1 MTEALFFLR
10 CILRQKVLDAG
21 AWPQALCVSD
31 FIGNVLMPNHIDMH
45 QRREKR
51 KTRQLILPFG
61 EHARFGHGVA
71 FDSRSAVNGHML
83 VAGPSGT
90 GKSHQLNRMI
100 LRLAEQG
107 AKQVFVIDIHGDLAD
122 FSELRAFRSSPIP
135 GNLVQTIKFG
145 EQTKYGLPPLD
156 LLDDPEGGPRKR
168 ANAFIN
174 LMERQGALGPKQ
186 KTALFR
192 LVIDLYKQH
201 GFLMDDP
208 STWTLH
214 NDPRQAY
221 GKAKTVVARPGMLAL
236 PGIDW
241 FDKSEVEKSALKRDF
256 GVQFNGATKCWE
268 VSESHPLASQAVEN
282 WGSSGV
288 KRFPTLSD
296 VRRHLWNRLVMM
308 KTGQSAPAIRALD
321 KVMSLASKRARLR
334 SRRLNEAGQ
343 DDLEKLEQSLAK
355 AQSESVALFQEGM
368 EKVDSGQELEELL
381 LWDSADAIKGLFDR
395 IEALERSGI
404 FKGHP
409 PPFDLNVP
417 IWHYNIKSLSDDEQ
431 MLFVDVLLERI
442 FMEAKSRGEAD
453 GPDTFI
459 FLDEAHKFV
468 VDDGDHVINRL
479 VKEARKFGIG
489 LILSSQAF
497 VHFSDDLLMSS
508 GLKLVLG
515 CPEMYREPMRRKLGL
530 EMVEMKGGRKVNPLA
545 LIRPRDT
552 AMVSISVSGENSPM
566 ADIKIFA
573 G

>member
-1 MTEALFFLR
+1 MS
-10 CILRQKVLDAG
+10 QK
-21 AWPQALCVSD
+21 
-31 FIGNVLMPNHIDMH
+31 
-45 QRREKR
+45 REKR
-51 KTRQLILPFG
+51 KTRHLVVPFG
-61 EHARFGHGVA
+61 AHARFGQKIA

-83 VAGPSGT
+83 VAGPSGS

-100 LRLAEQG
+100 LELAEQG
-107 AKQVFVIDIHGDLAD
+107 AKQLFVIDIHGDLAD
-122 FSELRAFRSSPIP
+122 FSDLQPFRATSIP
-135 GNLVQTIKFG
+135 DNLVQTIKFG
-145 EQTKYGLPPLD
+145 EQTRFGLPPLD

-168 ANAFIN
+168 ANAFIS

-192 LVIDLYKQH
+192 LVIDLYHRH
-201 GFLMDDP
+201 GFIADDP
-208 STWTLH
+208 STWSLSG
-214 NDPRQAY
+214 DPRNSQAR
-221 GKAKTVVARPGMLAL
+221 AVVARPGMIAL

-241 FDKSEVEKSALKRDF
+241 FDKSEAEKAALKRDY
-256 GVQFNGATKCWE
+256 GVQFNSMSKCWE
-268 VSESHPLASQAVEN
+268 VNKSHPLAAEAADQ
-282 WGSSGV
+282 WGASGQ
-288 KRFPTLSD
+288 KRFPTLAD

-308 KTGQSAPAIRALD
+308 KTGQSAPAIRAFD
-321 KVMSLASKRARLR
+321 KVMTLASKRARLR
-334 SRRLNEAGQ
+334 TRRMNEAGEEELKKLTQ
-343 DDLEKLEQSLAK
+343 TLEKAQEDSLDLLK
-355 AQSESVALFQEGM
+355 EGM
-368 EKVDSGQELEELL
+368 EKIDSGQELEELL
-381 LWDSADAIKGLFDR
+381 LWDSPDAVKGLFDR
-395 IEALERSGI
+395 IESLERSGI
-404 FKGHP
+404 FKGQP

-442 FMEAKSRGEAD
+442 FMESKSRGESD

-468 VDDGDHVINRL
+468 VDDGDHIVNRL

-530 EMVEMKGGRKVNPLA
+530 DMVELKSGKKVNPLS
-545 LIRPRDT
+545 LIRPKDT
-552 AMVSISVSGENSPM
+552 AMISITTSGENLPM
-566 ADIKIFA
+566 SDIRIIS

>member
-1 MTEALFFLR
+1 MRSIGVSVLR
-10 CILRQKVLDAG
+10 HDNNQT
-21 AWPQALCVSD
+21 P
-31 FIGNVLMPNHIDMH
+31 

-51 KTRQLILPFG
+51 KTRSLVLPFG
-61 EHARFGHGVA
+61 EHARFSHGIA
-71 FDSRSAVNGHML
+71 FDSHTAVNGHML

-107 AKQVFVIDIHGDLAD
+107 AKQIFVIDIHGDLAD
-122 FSELRAFRSSPIP
+122 FDDLRRFRTTPIP
-135 GNLVQTIKFG
+135 NNLVQTIKFG
-145 EQTKYGLPPLD
+145 EQTRYGLPPLD

-174 LMERQGALGPKQ
+174 LMQRQGALGPKQ

-214 NDPRQAY
+214 NDPRQGHY
-221 GKAKTVVARPGMLAL
+221 KPKVVVARPGMIAL
-236 PGIDW
+236 PGLDW
-241 FDKSEVEKSALKRDF
+241 FDKNETEKAALKRDY

-268 VSESHPLASQAVEN
+268 VAEGHPLASQAAEH
-282 WGSSGV
+282 WGASGV

-343 DDLEKLEQSLAK
+343 DDLDKLEQTLAK
-355 AQSESVALFQEGM
+355 VQHESVELFKEGM

-381 LWDSADAIKGLFDR
+381 LWDSADAVKGLFDR

-442 FMEAKSRGEAD
+442 FMESKFRGEAD

-479 VKEARKFGIG
+479 VKESRKFGIG

-508 GLKLVLG
+508 GVKLVLG

-530 EMVEMKGGRKVNPLA
+530 EMVELKNGRKVNPLA
-545 LIRPRDT
+545 LIRPKDT
-552 AMVSISVSGENSPM
+552 AMVSISTSGENTPM
-566 ADIKIFA
+566 SDIKIFA

>member
-1 MTEALFFLR
+1 MQERDRST
-10 CILRQKVLDAG
+10 
-21 AWPQALCVSD
+21 
-31 FIGNVLMPNHIDMH
+31 

-51 KTRQLILPFG
+51 KTRQLILPLG
-61 EHARFGHGVA
+61 EHARFGQRIA
-71 FDSRSAVNGHML
+71 FDSRTAVNGHML

-100 LRLAEQG
+100 LNLAEQG

-122 FSELRAFRSSPIP
+122 FSDLRPFRAQPIP

-145 EQTKYGLPPLD
+145 EQTRYGLPPLD

-192 LVIDLYKQH
+192 LVIDLYHRH

-208 STWTLH
+208 RTWTLGY
-214 NDPRQAY
+214 DPRQHQVR
-221 GKAKTVVARPGMLAL
+221 TVIARPGFIAL
-236 PGIDW
+236 PGLDW
-241 FDKSEVEKSALKRDF
+241 FDKSEDEKTALKRDF

-268 VSESHPLASQAVEN
+268 VREGHPLASEAVDQ
-282 WGSSGV
+282 WGSSGM
-288 KRFPTLSD
+288 KRFPTLAD

-334 SRRLNEAGQ
+334 TRRLNEAAQ
-343 DDLEKLEQSLAK
+343 EDLEKLEQALCK
-355 AQSESVALFQEGM
+355 AQEESLSLLKEGM
-368 EKVDSGQELEELL
+368 EKIDSGQELEELL
-381 LWDSADAIKGLFDR
+381 LWDSADAVKGLFDR

-404 FKGHP
+404 FKGQP
-409 PPFDLNVP
+409 PPFDLSVP

-442 FMEAKSRGEAD
+442 FMESKSRGEAD

-468 VDDGDHVINRL
+468 VDNGDHVINRI
-479 VKEARKFGIG
+479 VKESRKFGIG

-530 EMVEMKGGRKVNPLA
+530 EMVELKNGRKVNPLS
-545 LIRPRDT
+545 LIRPKDT
-552 AMVSISVSGENSPM
+552 AMVSVATAGENSPM
-566 ADIKIFA
+566 VDIKIVA

>member
-1 MTEALFFLR
+1 MVGQFEKGLTVNAMSNN
-10 CILRQKVLDAG
+10 
-21 AWPQALCVSD
+21 PTT
-31 FIGNVLMPNHIDMH
+31 P

-51 KTRQLILPFG
+51 KTRHIVLPFG
-61 EHARFGHGVA
+61 EHARFGQRIA
-71 FDSRSAVNGHML
+71 FDSRTAVNGHML

-100 LRLAEQG
+100 LGLAEQG

-122 FSELRAFRSSPIP
+122 FSDLRAFRSEPIP
-135 GNLVQTIKFG
+135 AGLVQTIKFG
-145 EQTKYGLPPLD
+145 EQTRFGLPPLD

-192 LVIDLYKQH
+192 LVIDLYQRH

-208 STWTLH
+208 STWSLN
-214 NDPRQAY
+214 NDPRHP
-221 GKAKTVVARPGMLAL
+221 KVKTVVARTGMIAL

-241 FDKSEVEKSALKRDF
+241 FDKSEAEKSALKRDY
-256 GVQFNGATKCWE
+256 GVKFNGETKCWE
-268 VSESHPLASQAVEN
+268 IPQEHPLAADAAQQ
-282 WGSSGV
+282 WGAGIQ
-288 KRFPTLSD
+288 KRFPTLAD

-334 SRRLNEAGQ
+334 TRKMNAAGEEE
-343 DDLEKLEQSLAK
+343 LEKLEQALTK
-355 AQSESVALFQEGM
+355 AQQESLDLFQEGM
-368 EKVDSGQELEELL
+368 EKIDSGQELEELL
-381 LWDSADAIKGLFDR
+381 LWDSADAVKGLFDR

-404 FKGHP
+404 FKGQP

-442 FMEAKSRGEAD
+442 FMESKSRGESD
-453 GPDTFI
+453 GPDTYI

-530 EMVEMKGGRKVNPLA
+530 EMVELKNGRKVNPLS
-545 LIRPRDT
+545 LIRPKDT
-552 AMVSISVSGENSPM
+552 AMVSIATSGENTPM
-566 ADIKIFA
+566 SDIRIFPA
-573 G
+573 